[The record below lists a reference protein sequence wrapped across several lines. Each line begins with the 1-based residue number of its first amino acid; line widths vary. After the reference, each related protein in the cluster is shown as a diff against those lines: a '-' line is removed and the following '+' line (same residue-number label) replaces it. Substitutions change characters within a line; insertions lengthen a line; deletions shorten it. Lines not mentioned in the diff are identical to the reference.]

1 MTRDRPELENT
12 MILKLMVK
20 KAAITG
26 FALGVGA
33 GLTVAAAAYAA
44 QKSGMKGPLCHLR
57 DKMNGES
64 GASSVNPNETP
75 L

>member
-1 MTRDRPELENT
+1 
-12 MILKLMVK
+12 MIVKMIVK

-33 GLTVAAAAYAA
+33 GLTLAATAYAA
-44 QKSGMKGPLCHLR
+44 RKSGMKGPLCHLR
-57 DKMNGES
+57 ERMNGQS
-64 GASSVNPNETP
+64 GPTDTAPTDPS